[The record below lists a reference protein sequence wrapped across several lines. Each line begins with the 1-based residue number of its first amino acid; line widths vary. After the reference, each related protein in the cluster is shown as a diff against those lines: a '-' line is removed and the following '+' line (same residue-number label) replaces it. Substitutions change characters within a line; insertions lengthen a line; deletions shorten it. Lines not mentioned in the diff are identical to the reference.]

1 MKTRFLILLP
11 PWFLLASCASDSTS
25 ETRKTAA
32 TPERKPL
39 SERINEKNG
48 YAQDAEGNWVAQ
60 NDRRSPYESKG
71 STYDAKKSF
80 QKKDYK
86 TGDFAKKSWWGNKE
100 YDRQSYTGNTDGS
113 RFQKSSALQDE
124 TAPEAGDAAKI
135 PGAYK
140 TGSYTTNSAR
150 EAGSKPIER
159 TSNSIVESREKSFQ
173 QPEIIDW
180 REQRNLSLDQSKGI
194 LGR

>member
-1 MKTRFLILLP
+1 VKTLLSSLLLP
-11 PWFLLASCASDSTS
+11 VFLLASCASDKK
-25 ETRKTAA
+25 ETAA
-32 TPERKPL
+32 PPERRSL

-48 YAQDAEGNWVAQ
+48 YKQDADGNWVVQ
-60 NDRRSPYESKG
+60 NDRRSPYESMG

-100 YDRQSYTGNTDGS
+100 YDRQSYSGNTDGS
-113 RFQKSSALQDE
+113 RFQTNSALQGE

-135 PGAYK
+135 PGPYK
-140 TGSYTTNSAR
+140 TDTYATNAAR
-150 EAGSKPIER
+150 EAGNKPIER
-159 TSNSIVESREKSFQ
+159 TSNTIVESREKTFK

-180 REQRNLSLDQSKGI
+180 REQRNLSVDQSKGI

>member
-1 MKTRFLILLP
+1 LVPWVLLV
-11 PWFLLASCASDSTS
+11 SCASDSAGKKNEPAS
-25 ETRKTAA
+25 
-32 TPERKPL
+32 TPPRKPL
-39 SERINEKNG
+39 SERMNEKNG
-48 YAQDAEGNWVAQ
+48 YKQDASGNWVAQ

-71 STYDAKKSF
+71 STYDSKKSF
-80 QKKDYK
+80 QKTDYK

-100 YDRQSYTGNTDGS
+100 YDRKSYAGDTDGS
-113 RFQKSSALQDE
+113 RFQKSSALQGE

-140 TGSYTTNSAR
+140 TDTYATNAAR
-150 EAGSKPIER
+150 ESGNKEIDRP
-159 TSNSIVESREKSFQ
+159 SNTIVESREKVFQ

-180 REQRNLSLDQSKGI
+180 KEQRKLSLDQSKGI

>member
-1 MKTRFLILLP
+1 M
-11 PWFLLASCASDSTS
+11 
-25 ETRKTAA
+25 
-32 TPERKPL
+32 
-39 SERINEKNG
+39 NEKNG
-48 YAQDAEGNWVAQ
+48 YKQDASGNWVAQ

-71 STYDAKKSF
+71 STYDSKKSF

-100 YDRQSYTGNTDGS
+100 YDRQSYAGDTDGS
-113 RFQKSSALQDE
+113 RFQTSSALQGE

-140 TGSYTTNSAR
+140 TDTYSTNTAR
-150 EAGSKPIER
+150 ESRNKEIARP
-159 TSNSIVESREKSFQ
+159 SNTIVDGREKVFQ

-180 REQRNLSLDQSKGI
+180 REQRKLSLDQSKGI